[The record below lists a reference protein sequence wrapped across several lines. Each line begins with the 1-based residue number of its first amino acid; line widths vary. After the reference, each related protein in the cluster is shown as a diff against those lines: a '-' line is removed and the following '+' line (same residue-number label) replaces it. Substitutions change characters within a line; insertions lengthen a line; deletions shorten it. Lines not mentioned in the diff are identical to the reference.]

1 MKPKKPKPDNPAQSK
16 RFIDAAKALEAD
28 GGLSPT
34 EADERFKR
42 ALKAMGK
49 PKGPM

>member
-16 RFIDAAKALEAD
+16 RFIDAAKALEAE

-34 EADERFKR
+34 EAEERFKR
-42 ALKAMGK
+42 TLEAIAK
-49 PKGPM
+49 PKKRV